1 MKLIYSILLV
11 ILYQVSFSQT
21 LNKSYNHNTKSSAA
35 SQSINAGPNHLR
47 INTKVIFNA
56 VPDGYRITFTSS
68 FIGKSVEE
76 IEILSS
82 DKIDQISKGVKKFI
96 DKKNIVSDV
105 ISIDPVFDYHGNET
119 PNNLPSAYKITLNI
133 SFSIGSIKDV
143 QPLSKV
149 CISNGIYDIIDV
161 VPFLENTQHITDSL
175 AEKSIQVLNQKKHLA
190 NDIGF
195 SMNGGKPS
203 FNKEVEVYYPN
214 ERYLKS
220 YVRSSSMYRHHFSQ
234 NFTVDNSRK
243 LDVDNYYNLNLKD
256 ADYIFNAQI
265 TEPVI
270 QFMYRINYSYNVP
283 VEEKEKPAVQKQ
295 FYIIDKKGKMKQ
307 INW

>member
-1 MKLIYSILLV
+1 MCHV
-11 ILYQVSFSQT
+11 GFSQT
-21 LNKSYNHNTKSSAA
+21 LNKSYNLNTKSNSKNV
-35 SQSINAGPNHLR
+35 SINAGPNHLK
-47 INTKVIFNA
+47 INTKVIYNA

-68 FIGKSVEE
+68 FIGKTVEE
-76 IEILSS
+76 IEILST
-82 DKIDQISKGVKKFI
+82 DKIEKIGKGVKKLV
-96 DKKNIVSDV
+96 DKKDIVTDV
-105 ISIDPVFDYHGNET
+105 ISIDPIFDYHGTET
-119 PNNLPSAYKITLNI
+119 PDHLPSAYKITLNI

-161 VPFLENTQHITDSL
+161 VPFLENTQFITDSL
-175 AEKSIQVLNQKKHLA
+175 AQKSVAILNQKKKLA
-190 NDIGF
+190 ADIGF
-195 SMNGGKPS
+195 TMSGGKPN
-203 FNKEVEVYYPN
+203 FKKEIEVFYPN

-220 YVRSSSMYRHHFSQ
+220 YVRSSTMYRHHFSQ

-256 ADYIFNAQI
+256 ADYIFNGQT

-270 QFMYRINYSYNVP
+270 QFMYRINYNYNIP
-283 VEEKEKPAVQKQ
+283 VEEKEQAEVQKQ